1 MQRTLA
7 MVAAAAGFCALAT
20 GCGDGMLRTNGRLLK
35 GGQPFIPQE
44 GEFIEITFVP
54 ILPDGKPPADFYFAE
69 VDQASGTFRPFGKN
83 GKGMPPG
90 KYRVAV
96 ELMKKKKDQLRGKFD
111 AEKSPFVFDVDSKT
125 SEMVIDLD
133 NPPPK

>member
-1 MQRTLA
+1 MRFICMA
-7 MVAAAAGFCALAT
+7 IAAGFCILAA
-20 GCGDGMLRTNGRLLK
+20 GCNDGMLRTKGRLLK
-35 GGQPFIPQE
+35 GGQPFIPQA

-69 VDQASGTFRPFGKN
+69 VDQATGVFRPFGKN

-96 ELMKKKKDQLRGKFD
+96 ELMKKKKDLLGGKFN
-111 AEKSPFVFDVDSKT
+111 AEKSPFVFDVEANS
-125 SEMVIDLD
+125 SEIVIDLD
-133 NPPPK
+133 RVP